1 MPVLWVPGPMPWSL
15 RRHDNRGEHPKGIKA
30 PLLHTGARCLGRRD
44 GANIAARRRSH
55 MQGRAHMQEPDA
67 VEWAAAAETR
77 TP

>member
-15 RRHDNRGEHPKGIKA
+15 RRRDNRGEHPKGIKA
-30 PLLHTGARCLGRRD
+30 SLLHTGARCRGRRD

-55 MQGRAHMQEPDA
+55 MQGSDTVGRAAD
-67 VEWAAAAETR
+67 AETR